1 MLLEGETVMNIG
13 SDFFK
18 LQKIKQAS
26 FFLRH
31 SVVTTRC
38 CHTISPCQ
46 SDSISKTVLHAGSEI
61 KKWAQSTFWRD
72 VLEGS

>member
-26 FFLRH
+26 FFETQC
-31 SVVTTRC
+31 SNYE
-38 CHTISPCQ
+38 
-46 SDSISKTVLHAGSEI
+46 VLPYH
-61 KKWAQSTFWRD
+61 
-72 VLEGS
+72 